1 MRISGEGGFRPIFA
15 SCQSASL
22 ERWARDSFSPGGRPS
37 TAASATLFFGAVN
50 LSRNPFV
57 VVGERM
63 EGQRT
68 TPNEDISTLLE
79 KAGKGNRQAFKDI
92 IGLYQQKVFLLA
104 FSILRN
110 REDALDVVQETFM
123 RLYQKL
129 DAYEKGRNFQAWLL
143 QIAKN
148 LSIDYYRKHHGRRR
162 EMESGKSVE
171 DLPLAAEDHWSNP
184 ESSELRHVI
193 SRNLERLGERQ
204 RLIFVM
210 KHLNGLEYREI
221 AQVLGIS
228 VGTVKSLHFKAV
240 RNLKSWLSPQLGM
253 QP

>member
-1 MRISGEGGFRPIFA
+1 
-15 SCQSASL
+15 
-22 ERWARDSFSPGGRPS
+22 
-37 TAASATLFFGAVN
+37 
-50 LSRNPFV
+50 
-57 VVGERM
+57 M
-63 EGQRT
+63 EESRT
-68 TPNEDISTLLE
+68 TPNEDIRILLE
-79 KAGKGNRQAFKDI
+79 KAGEGDRKAFKDI
-92 IGLYQQKVFLLA
+92 VILYQQKVFLLVY
-104 FSILRN
+104 SILRN

-129 DAYEKGRNFQAWLL
+129 DAYEKDRNFQAWLL

-148 LSIDYYRKHHGRRR
+148 LSIDYYRKHHSRRR
-162 EMESGKSVE
+162 EMETDKSIE
-171 DLPLAAEDHWSNP
+171 ELPLAAEDHASNP

-210 KHLNGLEYREI
+210 KHFNGLEYREI
-221 AQVLGIS
+221 AQALGIS

-240 RNLKSWLSPQLGM
+240 RNLKNWLSPQLGI

>member
-1 MRISGEGGFRPIFA
+1 MGCPIFI
-15 SCQSASL
+15 L
-22 ERWARDSFSPGGRPS
+22 GG
-37 TAASATLFFGAVN
+37 VN
-50 LSRNPFV
+50 LSRNPSV

-63 EGQRT
+63 EEQRT
-68 TPNEDISTLLE
+68 TPHENITTLLE
-79 KAGKGNRQAFKDI
+79 KAGEGDRQAFKDI
-92 IGLYQQKVFLLA
+92 VSLHQQKVFLLA

-123 RLYQKL
+123 RLYQKI

-162 EMESGKSVE
+162 DLETGQRIE
-171 DLPLAAEDHWSNP
+171 DLPLAAVDYRSNP
-184 ESSELRHVI
+184 ESSELSRVLA
-193 SRNLERLGERQ
+193 RNLERLAERQ

-210 KHLNGLEYREI
+210 KHFNGLEYREI

-240 RNLKSWLSPQLGM
+240 RNLKEWLSPQLGM
-253 QP
+253 QT

>member
-1 MRISGEGGFRPIFA
+1 
-15 SCQSASL
+15 
-22 ERWARDSFSPGGRPS
+22 
-37 TAASATLFFGAVN
+37 
-50 LSRNPFV
+50 
-57 VVGERM
+57 M
-63 EGQRT
+63 EDKRT
-68 TPNEDISTLLE
+68 TPNEDISTLLK
-79 KAGKGNRQAFKDI
+79 KAGEGDRHAFRDI
-92 IGLYQQKVFLLA
+92 VSLHQQKVFLLA
-104 FSILRN
+104 YSILRN

-129 DAYEKGRNFQAWLL
+129 DTYEKDRNFQAWLL

-148 LSIDYYRKHHGRRR
+148 LSIDYYRKHYSRRR
-162 EMESGKSVE
+162 GMETGKSIE
-171 DLPLAAEDHWSNP
+171 ELPLAAEDHASNP

-210 KHLNGLEYREI
+210 KHFNGLEYREI

-240 RNLKSWLSPQLGM
+240 RNLKHWLSPQLGM

>member
-1 MRISGEGGFRPIFA
+1 
-15 SCQSASL
+15 
-22 ERWARDSFSPGGRPS
+22 
-37 TAASATLFFGAVN
+37 
-50 LSRNPFV
+50 
-57 VVGERM
+57 M
-63 EGQRT
+63 EDKRT
-68 TPNEDISTLLE
+68 TSHEDISTLLE
-79 KAGKGNRQAFKDI
+79 KAGEGDRQAFKDI
-92 IGLYQQKVFLLA
+92 VSLHQQKVFLLA
-104 FSILRN
+104 YSILKN

-148 LSIDYYRKHHGRRR
+148 LSIDYYRKHHSRRR
-162 EMESGKSVE
+162 EMESDKSVE
-171 DLPLAAEDHWSNP
+171 ALPLAAEDHWSNP
-184 ESSELRHVI
+184 ESSELRHVL

-210 KHLNGLEYREI
+210 KHFNGLEYREI

-240 RNLKSWLSPQLGM
+240 RNLKNWLSPQLGM
-253 QP
+253 PA

>member
-1 MRISGEGGFRPIFA
+1 ME
-15 SCQSASL
+15 
-22 ERWARDSFSPGGRPS
+22 ERR
-37 TAASATLFFGAVN
+37 TA
-50 LSRNPFV
+50 PH
-57 VVGERM
+57 
-63 EGQRT
+63 
-68 TPNEDISTLLE
+68 EDISALLAR
-79 KAGKGNRQAFKDI
+79 AGEGDRQAFKAI
-92 IGLYQQKVFLLA
+92 VSLHQPRVFLLA
-104 FSILRN
+104 YSILQN

-129 DAYEKGRNFQAWLL
+129 GAYEQGRNFQAWLL

-148 LSIDYYRKHHGRRR
+148 LSIDYYRKHRGRRR
-162 EMESGKSVE
+162 EMECEKSVE
-171 DLPLAAEDHWSNP
+171 ELRLAANDHASNP

-193 SRNLERLGERQ
+193 SRNLDRLGERQ

-210 KHLNGLEYREI
+210 KHFNGLEYREI

-240 RNLKSWLSPQLGM
+240 RNLRHWLSPQLGM

>member
-1 MRISGEGGFRPIFA
+1 MEETMIATHEDVSILLDRA
-15 SCQSASL
+15 SQG
-22 ERWARDSFSPGGRPS
+22 D
-37 TAASATLFFGAVN
+37 
-50 LSRNPFV
+50 
-57 VVGERM
+57 
-63 EGQRT
+63 
-68 TPNEDISTLLE
+68 
-79 KAGKGNRQAFKDI
+79 RQAFKNI
-92 IGLYQQKVFLLA
+92 VGLYQQKVFLLA
-104 FSILRN
+104 YSILGH

-129 DAYEKGRNFQAWLL
+129 DAYEKDRNFQAWLL

-148 LSIDYYRKHHGRRR
+148 LSIDYYRKHREKRR
-162 EMESGKSVE
+162 EMESLRSVE
-171 DLPLAAEDHWSNP
+171 ELQLAADDHRSDP
-184 ESSELRHVI
+184 ESPGLRHVI
-193 SRNLERLGERQ
+193 SRNIERLGERQ

-240 RNLKSWLSPQLGM
+240 RNLRNWLSPELGM

>member
-1 MRISGEGGFRPIFA
+1 ME
-15 SCQSASL
+15 
-22 ERWARDSFSPGGRPS
+22 ER
-37 TAASATLFFGAVN
+37 
-50 LSRNPFV
+50 
-57 VVGERM
+57 
-63 EGQRT
+63 RT
-68 TPNEDISTLLE
+68 TPNEDIRILLE
-79 KAGKGNRQAFKDI
+79 KAGEGDRKAFKDI
-92 IGLYQQKVFLLA
+92 VILYQQKVFLLA
-104 FSILRN
+104 YSVLRN

-123 RLYQKL
+123 RLYKKL
-129 DAYEKGRNFQAWLL
+129 DAYEKDRNFQAWLL

-148 LSIDYYRKHHGRRR
+148 LSIDYYRKHHSRRR
-162 EMESGKSVE
+162 EMETDKSIE
-171 DLPLAAEDHWSNP
+171 ELPLAAEDHASNP

-210 KHLNGLEYREI
+210 KHFNGLEYREI

-240 RNLKSWLSPQLGM
+240 RNLKNWLSPQLGM